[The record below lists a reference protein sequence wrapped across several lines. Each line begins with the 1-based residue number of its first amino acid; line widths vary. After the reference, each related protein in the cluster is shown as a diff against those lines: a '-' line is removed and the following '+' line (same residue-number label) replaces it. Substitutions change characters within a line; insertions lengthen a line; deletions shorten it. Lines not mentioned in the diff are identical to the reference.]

1 MAHNSLSMYYQF
13 ILVQFL
19 DGTFVNKARVLT
31 SIKHNPPHC
40 IHQTKSGGVHLP
52 DYGMERRL

>member
-52 DYGMERRL
+52 DYGMVM